1 MEILRQLG
9 ELFLQ
14 AVPTVILVFLFYL
27 FLRAHFFPQ
36 MERVLAERAARTEG
50 ARQAADAARAAAAQK
65 EAAYQATLKQA
76 RAEIYA
82 EQEAARRTVLE
93 ERARLVREA
102 RERGQQEIRS
112 AKQRVIEE
120 MAAARRELE
129 AESSVLA
136 EQIAR
141 LVLGAEGTAP
151 SPSRVR

>member
-1 MEILRQLG
+1 MEIVRQLG

-27 FLRAHFFPQ
+27 FLRANFFPQ
-36 MERVLAERAARTEG
+36 MEQVLAERAARTEG
-50 ARQAADAARAAAAQK
+50 ARQAAEAARAAAAQK
-65 EAAYQATLKQA
+65 EAA
-76 RAEIYA
+76 
-82 EQEAARRTVLE
+82 RRLVLE
-93 ERARLVREA
+93 ERARLIREA

-112 AKQRVIEE
+112 AKQRVLEE
-120 MAAARRELE
+120 TAAARKELE

-151 SPSRVR
+151 SPSKVR